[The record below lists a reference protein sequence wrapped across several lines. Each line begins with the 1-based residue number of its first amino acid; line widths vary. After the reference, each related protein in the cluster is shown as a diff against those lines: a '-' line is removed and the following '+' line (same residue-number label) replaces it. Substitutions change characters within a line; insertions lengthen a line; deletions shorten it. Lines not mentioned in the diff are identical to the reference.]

1 MGAKTIAVLTSGG
14 DAPGMN
20 AAVRA
25 VVRSGLSFG
34 MKVYGVMRG
43 YNGLLNGD
51 LKEMNMR
58 SVSDIMQHGGTA
70 LFTARSPEFNTPEG
84 VQKAAN
90 MCREKGI
97 DGVVVI
103 GGDGSFRGARDLTG
117 AGIPCIGV
125 PGTIDNDIACTDYT
139 IGYDTALNTAMEMID
154 RIRDTTESH
163 DRCSVV
169 EVMGRR
175 CGDIALNT
183 GVAVGALTTLVPEI
197 PYDFQKDV
205 LDRIRLAQSTGKRH
219 YIIVVAEGVG
229 HTQELAERI
238 QKETGIESRATI
250 LGHVQR
256 GGAPTLRDRV
266 VASRMGYH
274 AVELLQN
281 GLGNRV
287 VAMKGEQIVDFD
299 IIEKSNLGRQ
309 FLYKEEDVG
318 ALKTQIAHQE
328 VSKMNSDIEVE
339 THNLRITCVNDL
351 LPLLDNVDIVIC
363 VIDEPQ
369 YDIQRIVNKAVVTK
383 NIPCVFGASQVSR
396 GRVYSVVP
404 HQTGCF
410 DCLNIHYTKID
421 SLFLE
426 QFRGIR
432 TVTKKIP
439 TIAYG
444 PAMFQLTSAIVDE
457 AVRLITKYAEP
468 MSLNRQYEINYENGA
483 SFTHKPWGHYPDEC
497 PTCGNGKEE
506 NWEIFSQYGEI
517 KL

>member
-1 MGAKTIAVLTSGG
+1 MGAKSIAVLTSGG

-25 VVRSGLSFG
+25 VVRTGLNFG
-34 MKVYGVMRG
+34 MTVYGVKRG
-43 YNGLLNGD
+43 YNGLLTGD
-51 LKEMNMR
+51 LHEMNMR

-84 VQKAAN
+84 VQKAAD

-103 GGDGSFRGARDLTG
+103 GGDGSFRGARDLTR
-117 AGIPCIGV
+117 AGILTIGV

-205 LDRIRLAQSTGKRH
+205 IDRIKLAQSTGKRH

-238 QKETGIESRATI
+238 QKETGIETRATI

-274 AVELLQN
+274 AVELLEK
-281 GLGNRV
+281 GIGNRV

-299 IIEKSNLGRQ
+299 ITEALNMPRVFDEKMYR
-309 FLYKEEDVG
+309 
-318 ALKTQIAHQE
+318 
-328 VSKMNSDIEVE
+328 VS
-339 THNLRITCVNDL
+339 
-351 LPLLDNVDIVIC
+351 
-363 VIDEPQ
+363 
-369 YDIQRIVNKAVVTK
+369 AVLS
-383 NIPCVFGASQVSR
+383 I
-396 GRVYSVVP
+396 
-404 HQTGCF
+404 
-410 DCLNIHYTKID
+410 
-421 SLFLE
+421 
-426 QFRGIR
+426 
-432 TVTKKIP
+432 
-439 TIAYG
+439 
-444 PAMFQLTSAIVDE
+444 
-457 AVRLITKYAEP
+457 
-468 MSLNRQYEINYENGA
+468 
-483 SFTHKPWGHYPDEC
+483 
-497 PTCGNGKEE
+497 
-506 NWEIFSQYGEI
+506 
-517 KL
+517 